1 MRGSVLLAG
10 AITVVMA
17 LSTPLEAAEQAA
29 VNPLLVKPVEQLRP
43 DEVRF
48 MQQQLADWPQLQR
61 YRDANAQLPAAVPGQ
76 PRVVFFGD
84 SITEG
89 WGREGSAS
97 FFPGRG
103 WLNRGISGQT
113 TAQMLLR
120 FPQDVLALKPQVV
133 VILAGA
139 NDIAGNT
146 GPSTQAMIEDNLHAM
161 VDLAQVHGIRVV
173 LASVLPVSDYPW
185 LPGTAPAPKVRALN
199 AALKRYADAKQL
211 VYLDYHT
218 PMANAAGGLDPQL
231 ADDGVHP
238 TAKGYEV
245 MAPLAEAAIKRA
257 LDQADS
263 LATTHRN

>member
-1 MRGSVLLAG
+1 MRGPVELA
-10 AITVVMA
+10 AATVVTLGLA
-17 LSTPLEAAEQAA
+17 LASPLGAAEVVA
-29 VNPLLVKPVEQLRP
+29 VNPLLQTPIDQLRP

-48 MQQQLADWPQLQR
+48 MQQRLADFPQLQH
-61 YRDANAQLPAAVPGQ
+61 YRDANARLPAAAPGQ

-89 WGREGSAS
+89 WGREGSAA
-97 FFPGRG
+97 FFPGKG

-113 TAQMLLR
+113 TAQMLVR

-133 VILAGA
+133 VILAGT

-161 VDLAQVHGIRVV
+161 VDLARAHGIAVV

-185 LPGTAPAPKVRALN
+185 MPGIAPAPKVRALN
-199 AALKRYADAKQL
+199 TALKRHADAQQL

-231 ADDGVHP
+231 AEDGVHP
-238 TAKGYEV
+238 TAKGYAV
-245 MAPLAEAAIKRA
+245 MAPLAEAAIGRA
-257 LDQADS
+257 LKDMNAG
-263 LATTHRN
+263 AR

>member
-1 MRGSVLLAG
+1 MRSLSGGLAAVALG
-10 AITVVMA
+10 IA
-17 LSTPLEAAEQAA
+17 LSAQGVAADTPAI
-29 VNPLLVKPVEQLRP
+29 NPLLVEPVESLRP

-48 MQQQLADWPQLQR
+48 MQQRLGDWPELQR
-61 YRDANAQLPAAVPGQ
+61 YRDANARLPAAVPGQ
-76 PRVVFFGD
+76 PRVVLFGD

-89 WGREGSAS
+89 WGREGSSA
-97 FFPGRG
+97 FFPGKG

-113 TAQMLLR
+113 TAQMLVR

-133 VILAGA
+133 VILAGT
-139 NDIAGNT
+139 NDLAGNT

-161 VDLAQVHGIRVV
+161 ADLARAHGIAVV

-199 AALKRYADAKQL
+199 TALKRYADAQHL
-211 VYLDYHT
+211 VYLDYYT

-238 TAKGYEV
+238 TAKGYAV
-245 MAPLAEAAIKRA
+245 MAPLAEAAVKRA
-257 LDQADS
+257 LQQK
-263 LATTHRN
+263 